1 MRTIEYGDGRKM
13 GILEDETTGRIL
25 MRKWKCHCN
34 RMVSASHGDDV
45 VCECG
50 QLFNAYGQRLVDPCL
65 WEEQDD
71 Y

>member
-1 MRTIEYGDGRKM
+1 MRTIEYGDGLKM

-25 MRKWKCHCN
+25 MREWKCHCS
-34 RMVSASHGDDV
+34 RMVSSSRGDDV